1 MDQRGKQ
8 DRHLI
13 RSGLVVIAGG
23 LADDIE
29 QPLSLGAVLA
39 WTSHHDL
46 RLPGY
51 SLLKRHIPRAAGNAL
66 RPRASPESLLCK
78 RQPDARR
85 HQGESRADHENA
97 PDLSEPQEP
106 RKLNSIV
113 AARRAQLSQPAG
125 HHDHRALVAEE
136 FPVMGG
142 QRIG

>member
-13 RSGLVVIAGG
+13 RSGLVVITGS

-51 SLLKRHIPRAAGNAL
+51 SLLNDTY
-66 RPRASPESLLCK
+66 PE
-78 RQPDARR
+78 
-85 HQGESRADHENA
+85 
-97 PDLSEPQEP
+97 LS
-106 RKLNSIV
+106 
-113 AARRAQLSQPAG
+113 AM
-125 HHDHRALVAEE
+125 HYALVHPPSHCYVSASR
-136 FPVMGG
+136 M
-142 QRIG
+142 QR